1 MRDPFSLLLKSEGG
15 WSDNPL
21 ILAAMM
27 KGVTLAHFRRYLKA
41 DTKDDLRKIH

>member
-1 MRDPFSLLLKSEGG
+1 MERNFARSFFAPPEIRGG

-27 KGVTLAHFRRYLKA
+27 KGVTSR
-41 DTKDDLRKIH
+41 